1 MFKSQNNGDSITN
14 MIHSNTNSSGHNS
27 GWDWYQV
34 DGPEHF
40 VQFYES
46 DFFLLNSL
54 AEFVSTGL
62 QRGEVCIAAATQDHL
77 TAVDARLL
85 DQGIDADRARASGQ
99 YIWLEAAQTLP
110 KFMVDGSPEP
120 SRFADAVCK
129 PIEQAISTG
138 GRVRVFG
145 ELVALLWSEG
155 NHSAALQ
162 LEELWNKLHNNNPFS
177 LFCAYPL
184 NGFVGGELEKSV
196 EAVCSAHTKVIP
208 AESYNDLADSNG
220 RRKAVLKLQQKAK
233 SLDFEIAA
241 REDFERQ
248 LQISETLYRKYCD
261 AIGDGLITLNPD
273 TQKITDLNDSA
284 KRLLATENELVGKE
298 LWEVGLFTGVE
309 SCREAF
315 MELHQNAFV
324 RLEDVEIKS
333 SEARGRF
340 VEIVG
345 SLVSSQKRRL
355 AQFQIRDIT
364 ERKNTERIA
373 SHLAAIVESSDDA
386 IISKTLEGIILTWN
400 KGAERIFGYTSHEVI
415 GKSVLILIPPDKA
428 DEEPMI
434 LDKLKRGERID
445 HYETIRVAKN
455 GSRLNIALTISPIR
469 DGNGQ
474 IVAVSKI
481 ARDITE
487 QKRVENERE
496 QLLVREQ
503 LARTQAETANRMK
516 DEFLATVSH
525 ELRTPLNAIIGW
537 SHLLSSGRIDG
548 PTAAR
553 AIETIERNAR
563 AQAQL
568 IEDIL
573 DVSRVISGKLGLKLG
588 NVDLASV
595 INAAIDSVQLAADS
609 KDIHFAITLDPSVR
623 RIVGDAG
630 RLQQVVWNLLSN
642 AIKFTPQGGLIEVH
656 LDHADSQIQISVSD
670 NGPGISAEF
679 LPYIFERFRQADGS
693 STRRYGGL
701 GLGLAIVRHL
711 IELHGGTVQAES
723 TLGKGTTFTLRLP
736 AGKSEERTQEPGKDP
751 NSMRSFP
758 SSTDLTETV
767 DALSGIRILLV
778 DDDTDNLNII
788 KMLLTNQGASVH
800 AATSVVEALQVLHC
814 DLPDVLVSD
823 LAMPGE
829 DGYALIETVRKEEQ
843 HTGSHLPAIA
853 LTAYVR
859 VADRA
864 QALSRGFD
872 MFVPKPVEPRELIT
886 AIAGLA
892 EARPLEKTTSK
903 KH

>member
-1 MFKSQNNGDSITN
+1 MFKSENDRDSIRN
-14 MIHSNTNSSGHNS
+14 MIQASTDFSAHKS
-27 GWDWYQV
+27 GWDWDQA

-40 VQFYES
+40 VQFYET
-46 DFFLLNSL
+46 DLFLLNSL
-54 AEFVSTGL
+54 AGFVSTGL
-62 QRGEVCIAAATQDHL
+62 ERGEICIAAATEDHL
-77 TAVDARLL
+77 AGVDARLL
-85 DQGIDADRARASGQ
+85 EYGIDADRARASGQ
-99 YIWLEAAQTLP
+99 YIWLEAAQTLS

-138 GRVRVFG
+138 GRVRVFD

-162 LEELWNKLHNNNPFS
+162 LEELWNKLHNNSPFS

-184 NGFVGGELEKSV
+184 NGFVGGELAKSV
-196 EAVCSAHTKVIP
+196 EEVYSAHTKVIP
-208 AESYNDLADSNG
+208 AESYNELADSDG
-220 RRKAVLKLQQKAK
+220 HRRAVLKLQQKAK
-233 SLDFEIAA
+233 SLEFEIAA
-241 REDFERQ
+241 RESLQRQ
-248 LQISETLYRKYCD
+248 LQISETLYRKHCD
-261 AIGDGLITLNPD
+261 AIGDGLIILDPD

-284 KRLLATENELVGKE
+284 KRLFGTDIEFAGKE
-298 LWEVGLFTGVE
+298 LWEIGLFPSVE
-309 SCREAF
+309 SSRKAF
-315 MELHQNAFV
+315 MELQQNAFV
-324 RLEDVEIKS
+324 RFDHLEVKQ
-333 SEARGRF
+333 SEAQGRF
-340 VEIVG
+340 VELVG
-345 SLVSSQKRRL
+345 SLYSYEKRRL
-355 AQFQIRDIT
+355 AQFQIRDTT
-364 ERKNTERIA
+364 ERKNTEQIA

-386 IISKTLEGIILTWN
+386 IISKTVEGIILTWN
-400 KGAERIFGYTSHEVI
+400 KGAERIFGYTSQEVI
-415 GKSVLILIPPDKA
+415 GKSVLILIPPEKA
-428 DEEPMI
+428 DEEPII

-455 GSRLNIALTISPIR
+455 GSRLNISLTISPIR

-487 QKRVENERE
+487 QKRIENERE

-503 LARTQAETANRMK
+503 LARSQAETANRMK

-537 SHLLSSGRIDG
+537 SHLLTSGRIDG

-563 AQAQL
+563 SQAQL

-573 DVSRVISGKLGLKLG
+573 DVSRVISGKLRLKLG

-623 RIVGDAG
+623 RIMGDAG

-642 AIKFTPQGGLIEVH
+642 AIKFTHQGGLIEVR
-656 LDHADSQIQISVSD
+656 LDHVDSQIQISVSD

-679 LPYIFERFRQADGS
+679 LPYVFDRFRQADGS
-693 STRRYGGL
+693 STRRSGGL

-711 IELHGGTVQAES
+711 IELHGGTVLVES
-723 TLGKGTTFTLRLP
+723 TPGQGATFTLCLP
-736 AGKSEERTQEPGKDP
+736 AGKSEERTPEQGKDSV
-751 NSMRSFP
+751 SMRSFP
-758 SSTDLTETV
+758 SSDDLTDTV
-767 DALSGIRILLV
+767 HALAGIRILLV

-788 KMLLTNQGASVH
+788 KILLTNQGASVL
-800 AATSVVEALQVLHC
+800 AVTSVAEALQVLNC

-829 DGYALIETVRKEEQ
+829 DGYVLIETVRTEEQ
-843 HTGSHLPAIA
+843 RTGRHLPAIA

-892 EARPLEKTTSK
+892 EARPL
-903 KH
+903 